1 MTHRNQGFEVPVVL
15 SRFPLVHHAEMGAI
29 VAVLT
34 GGLEGLSETTFETTV
49 TGRSEAQ
56 AVWRVGRTT

>member
-1 MTHRNQGFEVPVVL
+1 MTHRNQGFGVLVVL
-15 SRFPLVHHAEMGAI
+15 SHFPLVHHVEIRAI
-29 VAVLT
+29 IAVLT
-34 GGLEGLSETTFETTV
+34 CGLEGLSETTFETTV

>member
-15 SRFPLVHHAEMGAI
+15 SRFPLVHCVEIRAI
-29 VAVLT
+29 IAVLT
-34 GGLEGLSETTFETTV
+34 GGLEGVSETTFETTV

-56 AVWRVGRTT
+56 AVWRVGRTA